1 MASEKLR
8 ILKLLEEGKITADEA
23 ARLLDAADPSSSST
37 SYRAASSPSS
47 GASPSSA
54 SARASSSSTYSSSS
68 SSSSSYNSNDSRRR
82 ASSSSAGASSGASGG
97 LDDFTSELGRKFE
110 AFARDLEPKLHRF
123 SETVAEKT
131 SDLADKISR
140 SLDEPRRT
148 TSSYAYSSTSSAS
161 TSSASS
167 SSSYPG
173 TTEKRFELGVGSG
186 YNEVNISGLNGDVLL
201 KGYNG
206 DKITARIFVKPK
218 RPNAPL
224 ELMKLG
230 NKYFLNYDEDDFEK
244 VCVDA
249 YIPERL
255 FSVANI
261 GTINGVLDLS
271 SLETETISLSNA
283 NGPTKL
289 KGLTSGF
296 LKADCSNGRL
306 TLSAISAKNAQIENF
321 NGIIDALDLDCANLK
336 LVSVT
341 GGITVNISSFT
352 RFNEYMWDV
361 ETSNGKMTLNLPSM
375 PDLGYHIKAQTTLG
389 NIKIGLSN
397 LNYITNASTHAEARS
412 YNYSSCRRT
421 AKFALQTSNGPLQ
434 IS

>member
-23 ARLLDAADPSSSST
+23 ARLLDAAAP
-37 SYRAASSPSS
+37 SSPSGSTSS
-47 GASPSSA
+47 GYRTSPASSSA
-54 SARASSSSTYSSSS
+54 SRASSSSSSSTYSSA
-68 SSSSSYNSNDSRRR
+68 SSYNSNDGRRR
-82 ASSSSAGASSGASGG
+82 STGASAG

-110 AFARDLEPKLHRF
+110 AFARDLEPKLHKF

-140 SLDEPRRT
+140 SLEEPRR
-148 TSSYAYSSTSSAS
+148 AASTSYSY
-161 TSSASS
+161 SSASS
-167 SSSYPG
+167 TSTPSAAPSSYPG
-173 TTEKRFELGVGSG
+173 MTEKRFELRVASG

-206 DKITARIFVKPK
+206 DKITARVYVKPK
-218 RPNAPL
+218 RPNAPI
-224 ELMKLG
+224 ELMQLG
-230 NKYFLNYDEDDFEK
+230 SKYFLNYDEDDFDK

-249 YIPERL
+249 YIPEKL

-261 GTINGVLDLS
+261 STINGVLDLS

-289 KGLTSGF
+289 KSMTSGF
-296 LKADCSNGRL
+296 LKVDCSNGRL

-341 GGITVNISSFT
+341 GGITVNISSFS
-352 RFNEYMWDV
+352 RFSEYIWDV

-397 LNYITNASTHAEARS
+397 LSYISNTSSRAEAKS
-412 YNYSSCRRT
+412 FNYSSCRRT